1 MPLKEVKMFDPQRIK
16 ERARLIRPLFIPL
29 ILYIGLL
36 ALAVSQAP
44 TMEPTIWRYGVAL
57 LPMIPGLF
65 LAFRIVQTTSK
76 IDEMERRILLEA
88 VSFSFIFTLILLLS
102 FGMLGLV
109 GVQQPS
115 TIVIVF
121 MMCMLLIVG
130 KLWGNWRYR

>member
-1 MPLKEVKMFDPQRIK
+1 MFDPQRIK
-16 ERARLIRPLFIPL
+16 QRAQYIRPLLIPL

-36 ALAVSQAP
+36 AIAVTWAP
-44 TMEPTIWRYGVAL
+44 DMQPSVWRYFVAL

-65 LAFRIVQTTSK
+65 LAFGILRVTSK

-88 VSFSFIFTLILLLS
+88 AAFGFIFTLILLLS
-102 FGMLGLV
+102 FGLLGLV

-115 TIVIVF
+115 AIVIVF
-121 MMCMLLIVG
+121 IMCMLLIVG